1 MLASL
6 VRGVLL
12 ASPCSMTS
20 FIVGLR
26 PRLAGT
32 IATARDVLSYRGG
45 KDKIWTFLGGCT
57 APVVVVCWHSD
68 RSHFDGTDNPRVASE
83 GFSTEFPIV
92 FSVSTGF
99 ERDLASSAN
108 LLQDSMRQIN

>member
-32 IATARDVLSYRGG
+32 IATARDVVLASY
-45 KDKIWTFLGGCT
+45 
-57 APVVVVCWHSD
+57 
-68 RSHFDGTDNPRVASE
+68 SE
-83 GFSTEFPIV
+83 
-92 FSVSTGF
+92 FSV
-99 ERDLASSAN
+99 
-108 LLQDSMRQIN
+108 Q

>member
-32 IATARDVLSYRGG
+32 IATARDV
-45 KDKIWTFLGGCT
+45 
-57 APVVVVCWHSD
+57 V
-68 RSHFDGTDNPRVASE
+68 
-83 GFSTEFPIV
+83 
-92 FSVSTGF
+92 
-99 ERDLASSAN
+99 LASYSEVLSTMYYLVELGRGKMNSSRAVGEY
-108 LLQDSMRQIN
+108 RVFR